1 MIGLNDAGSLELV
14 GEAEGVA
21 EGCCV
26 VVVDGDGEG
35 VAVGDGFF
43 AAASSKTADAAM
55 S

>member
-21 EGCCV
+21 EG
-26 VVVDGDGEG
+26 DGEG
-35 VAVGDGFF
+35 VAEGDGFF
-43 AAASSKTADAAM
+43 AAASSNAADAAM